1 MTSRPASSSRHTY
14 PRTSTSLMSRF
25 RPRRESLDST
35 PSRTSEPHCQRH
47 LRLGVRPHATPGGTN
62 PGTSPS
68 HHPVNNPPANERKW
82 TPCRAPRPRLSTPAT
97 QRFTKRPNTAA
108 VRAAPSSA
116 EWPRGSSPASGTASE
131 CSSTSTRSTLSFA
144 ATAVDCPIAPVLGR
158 RQFGARH
165 AAGETKRHPPSRDS
179 FEQRTKSWALIASLC
194 LECIQIGD
202 TLQV

>member
-1 MTSRPASSSRHTY
+1 MPSRPASSSRHTY
-14 PRTSTSLMSRF
+14 PGL
-25 RPRRESLDST
+25 PRRLCPDSDPAGKSLDDT

-82 TPCRAPRPRLSTPAT
+82 TPCRAPRPPLSTPAT

-116 EWPRGSSPASGTASE
+116 EWPRGSSRASGTASE

-144 ATAVDCPIAPVLGR
+144 ATAVDCPIARVHGR
-158 RQFGARH
+158 RHLAH
-165 AAGETKRHPPSRDS
+165 ATQLVKRNAILRRVTPSS
-179 FEQRTKSWALIASLC
+179 SGPSLG
-194 LECIQIGD
+194 L
-202 TLQV
+202 